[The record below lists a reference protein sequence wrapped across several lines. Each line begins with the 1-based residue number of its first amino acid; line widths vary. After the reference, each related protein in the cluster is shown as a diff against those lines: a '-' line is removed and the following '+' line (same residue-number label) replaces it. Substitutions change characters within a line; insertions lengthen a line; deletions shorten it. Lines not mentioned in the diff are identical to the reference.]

1 MSGVVPRTRGL
12 DAVSRRALAR
22 FALELCWFAAIA
34 AAPALTGHASQG
46 EAAASFGTYCSFAA
60 LLRVFISAR
69 RRERPG
75 GPSLNGWD
83 QCLGMTAAAMLGY
96 AAARM
101 LA

>member
-1 MSGVVPRTRGL
+1 MSGAVRPRGL
-12 DAVSRRALAR
+12 DAASRRTLAR
-22 FALELCWFAAIA
+22 FTLELCWFAAIA
-34 AAPALTGHASQG
+34 AGPAVMGHGSQA

-60 LLRVFISAR
+60 LIRVVISAR

-101 LA
+101 LG